1 LRPGA
6 AEAEKEYE
14 KNRPG
19 LGVKKYPEGALA
31 IIPANELK
39 KGFLYRIEH
48 RKNSLPSRLGRFVRL
63 DGAYPNVNA
72 MFSDLRGPSSPT
84 MRGYRVDEWI
94 FRKSGQTAATEKGA
108 VAIGLPLG
116 DVDPN
121 KYNHALP
128 DELER
133 EVNKYGGK
141 GRRTRRHR
149 RRRRKTGRK
158 RKGKKTYRKTK

>member
-1 LRPGA
+1 MKGTRRRTRGGGPGLRPGA

-14 KNRPG
+14 KNRTG

-94 FRKSGQTAATEKGA
+94 FRKSGQTAATEKVAVGIGVPPGA
-108 VAIGLPLG
+108 DPENVDKGLPE
-116 DVDPN
+116 
-121 KYNHALP
+121 ALE
-128 DELER
+128 DMVHR
-133 EVNKYGGK
+133 HG

-149 RRRRKTGRK
+149 RRRHR
-158 RKGKKTYRKTK
+158 